1 MSRYYPAALL
11 LFLLVIE
18 GTIVPNAVAN
28 FLQMDAVMVPRFLIV
43 VIVFVGIFIGRKESL
58 ILGLI
63 LGCIYDI
70 VYTEFLGI
78 YAFGLGF
85 IGYLFA
91 FSTKRIQDSIIV
103 PIVLSCVAILF
114 FEYYQYSIIQMLG
127 VSEWSAGQFAKD
139 RLLPTILFNL
149 AFAIVAIFP
158 VRKLCMHV
166 NHQADLRQ
174 R

>member
-43 VIVFVGIFIGRKESL
+43 VIVFIGIFIGRKESL

-63 LGCIYDI
+63 FGCIYDI

-91 FSTKRIQDSIIV
+91 FSTKRIQDSVIV
-103 PIVLSCVAILF
+103 PIVLSCVAIIFLN
-114 FEYYQYSIIQMLG
+114 
-127 VSEWSAGQFAKD
+127 
-139 RLLPTILFNL
+139 TINIALSKCL
-149 AFAIVAIFP
+149 A
-158 VRKLCMHV
+158 
-166 NHQADLRQ
+166 
-174 R
+174 